1 MRGWGLMA
9 LLGGMAACDDTDPM
23 ASQPRAEAFRESAFF
38 EDGRAMRPLVP
49 GTVAQEWR
57 APAREDPTRR
67 QGLAAGGGWIR
78 AVPVPLTRELLET
91 GRAAYDTWCAVCHGL
106 TGDGDSLVA
115 RKMPQRRPPGLFVPH
130 DHATQEVY
138 GIAEAEAPYTGT
150 RAVAERVGPGAFP
163 LPREVDGWGAV
174 RDTRGRS
181 DAGTPGASASIQ
193 GMGDA
198 GVPVAWGAPHRPPRI
213 PGAPEAS
220 QVTSAESARARQVAL
235 VGPRSIAMEGR
246 LDERSATGDL
256 PHPVGFYFAV
266 ISEGFGVMPAYG
278 AQLSTEERWA
288 VVAYLRALGR
298 SQRAPLS
305 AAPADVQARLRQE
318 VHAP

>member
-1 MRGWGLMA
+1 MA
-9 LLGGMAACDDTDPM
+9 LLGGVAACDDTDPM

-38 EDGRAMRPLVP
+38 DDGRAMRPLVP
-49 GTVAQEWR
+49 GTVAQEWGTL
-57 APAREDPTRR
+57 AREDPARR

-91 GRAAYDTWCAVCHGL
+91 GRGTYDTWCAVCHGL

-138 GIAEAEAPYTGT
+138 GTVEAEAPYTGT
-150 RAVAERVGPGAFP
+150 QAVAARVGPGAFP

-174 RDTRGRS
+174 RDTRGGA
-181 DAGTPGASASIQ
+181 DAGTLGASAPVL
-193 GMGDA
+193 GAGDA
-198 GVPVAWGAPHRPPRI
+198 GVPAAWGASSPGSLGNRPPRI

-220 QVTSAESARARQVAL
+220 AVTAAEAARARQVAL
-235 VGPRSIAMEGR
+235 VGPRGIAMEGR
-246 LDERSATGDL
+246 LDEPSATGDL
-256 PHPVGFYFAV
+256 PHPVGFYFSV

-278 AQLSTEERWA
+278 AQLSPDERWA

-305 AAPADVQARLRQE
+305 AAPADVRARLRQE